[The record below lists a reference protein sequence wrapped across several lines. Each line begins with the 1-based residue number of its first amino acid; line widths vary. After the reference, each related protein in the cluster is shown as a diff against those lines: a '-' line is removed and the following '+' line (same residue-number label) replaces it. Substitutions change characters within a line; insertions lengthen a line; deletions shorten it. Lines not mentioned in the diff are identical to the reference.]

1 MELVVE
7 SLLFNMVNK
16 PKNYI
21 GNKIVNVYDD
31 KYRVNLY
38 CEFEEDNLVKKR
50 ICGSYFVKLVNKSK
64 IEILLSSDKKDTK

>member
-1 MELVVE
+1 MELAVE
-7 SLLFNMVNK
+7 GLLFKLVSK

-38 CEFEEDNLVKKR
+38 CEFEENDLVKKR

-64 IEILLSSDKKDTK
+64 LEIIHSSDKV